1 MPIQSLSVF
10 SCRTNDYY
18 RLSKAARL
26 LKETNLT
33 VSEIA
38 IQTGFN
44 GQSYFGKCFREKMNC
59 APSEYRKM

>member
-1 MPIQSLSVF
+1 M
-10 SCRTNDYY
+10 DY

-26 LKETNLT
+26 LKETALT

-59 APSEYRKM
+59 SPIEYRKA

>member
-1 MPIQSLSVF
+1 M
-10 SCRTNDYY
+10 DY

-26 LKETNLT
+26 LKETALT

-44 GQSYFGKCFREKMNC
+44 GQSYLGKCFREKMNC
-59 APSEYRKM
+59 SPIEYRKA